1 MQNNSKH
8 IKSLDGLRGCA
19 ALAVTMFHGLLHFN
33 TSLIDRVLYAPA
45 AAIHGKLDWVE
56 KILLAI
62 FNGDSAVILFFV
74 LSGYVLAASLG
85 RSLDK
90 STCAGCT
97 SIEFIVRRLG
107 RIYPA
112 LFACMAL
119 YWAFSLAFTGGKIVY
134 PAMNAAIAWRSA
146 TLLDITVHGP
156 SWSLLVEVLAAPFV
170 LAAVLLCRRFG
181 LFALAL
187 LACYAMFCIDYPV
200 LIGSL
205 PNMWP
210 YLISFMIGVGIAS
223 PQLQSVRFEP
233 KPLHLALALLA
244 FMFARQVVPRA
255 GVSGLIAQS
264 FLAGLVVFTTVRIS
278 TGRIYSF
285 LVSRPVQFMGRI
297 SYSFYLINVVFL
309 YLVWGLISA
318 YAVTPEKHYLRWGII
333 SGVVTSVVT
342 IPFATL
348 SERYVERV
356 GARTTAQLIA
366 WIKSFRD
373 LRSRSVQP

>member
-1 MQNNSKH
+1 
-8 IKSLDGLRGCA
+8 
-19 ALAVTMFHGLLHFN
+19 
-33 TSLIDRVLYAPA
+33 
-45 AAIHGKLDWVE
+45 
-56 KILLAI
+56 
-62 FNGDSAVILFFV
+62 
-74 LSGYVLAASLG
+74 
-85 RSLDK
+85 
-90 STCAGCT
+90 
-97 SIEFIVRRLG
+97 
-107 RIYPA
+107 
-112 LFACMAL
+112 
-119 YWAFSLAFTGGKIVY
+119 
-134 PAMNAAIAWRSA
+134 
-146 TLLDITVHGP
+146 
-156 SWSLLVEVLAAPFV
+156 
-170 LAAVLLCRRFG
+170 
-181 LFALAL
+181 
-187 LACYAMFCIDYPV
+187 
-200 LIGSL
+200 
-205 PNMWP
+205 
-210 YLISFMIGVGIAS
+210 
-223 PQLQSVRFEP
+223 
-233 KPLHLALALLA
+233 
-244 FMFARQVVPRA
+244 MFARQVVPRA